1 MGWKYISHYFIFR
14 EIKLSIM
21 ADQKTKKISKEEKD
35 KKDKKTDLGMLEEDD
50 DFEEFPAEDWDEKE
64 ENMDDIHVWEDD
76 WDDDNVEDDFS
87 LQLRAELEK
96 NNQIKK

>member
-1 MGWKYISHYFIFR
+1 
-14 EIKLSIM
+14 M

-64 ENMDDIHVWEDD
+64 VFIIYHYK
-76 WDDDNVEDDFS
+76 S
-87 LQLRAELEK
+87 LIVT
-96 NNQIKK
+96 NH